1 MLRAGAADR
10 ERVKHAAVSSSADGL
25 TSTDRAGRG
34 RILASFVFAAVTLVS
49 TVLLAK
55 RFTHTSWPLQRAH
68 LGLVGGAVALY
79 FASYVFRALGW
90 QKLFPAAARPDRAR
104 CLAACGASA
113 ASGAVLPFRLD
124 YLVKIGTLRKMRG
137 VKLGLEAIALSII
150 SLGLVDSIAFLPLSI
165 SATATTS
172 SSFRFPLM
180 LVVLFGFGACGV
192 LVAGQHLVRL
202 PFLAHRPRLARLA
215 ERVAERRGTAREAIV
230 AWLFLLGCWTSRALG
245 STLLLAA
252 LGVGFSP
259 TIALVVLCLA
269 AAAALIPI
277 TSGGAIANVGATAAV
292 LLALGV
298 HKEQA
303 INFGLAS
310 GMLLCMTAAAAA
322 VVGVATSLAY
332 GRRAQTLAARVAT

>member
-1 MLRAGAADR
+1 
-10 ERVKHAAVSSSADGL
+10 
-25 TSTDRAGRG
+25 
-34 RILASFVFAAVTLVS
+34 
-49 TVLLAK
+49 
-55 RFTHTSWPLQRAH
+55 LQRAH
-68 LGLVGGAVALY
+68 LDLVGGAVVLY

-90 QKLFPAAARPDRAR
+90 QKLFPATARPDRAR

-113 ASGAVLPFRLD
+113 ASGAILPFRLD

-137 VKLGLEAIALSII
+137 VNLGLEAIALSII
-150 SLGLVDSIAFLPLSI
+150 SLGLVDAIAFLPLSI
-165 SATATTS
+165 SATATSS
-172 SSFRFPLM
+172 SSFRIPLI
-180 LVVLFGFGACGV
+180 LVVLFGVGACGV
-192 LVAGQHLVRL
+192 LVAGRHLVRL
-202 PFLAHRPRLARLA
+202 PFLTRRARLAKLA
-215 ERVAERRGTAREAIV
+215 ERVAGHPRGSAREAIV

-269 AAAALIPI
+269 AAASLIPI
-277 TSGGAIANVGATAAV
+277 ASGGAIANVGATAAV

-310 GMLLCMTAAAAA
+310 GMLLCMTATAAAI
-322 VVGVATSLAY
+322 VGVATSLAY
-332 GRRAQTLAARVAT
+332 GRRARTLARAAA

>member
-1 MLRAGAADR
+1 
-10 ERVKHAAVSSSADGL
+10 VKRAAVSSSAGER
-25 TSTDRAGRG
+25 TPSNGAGG
-34 RILASFVFAAVTLVS
+34 RRRIIASFAFAAVTLGAS
-49 TVLLAK
+49 VLLAR

-68 LGLVGGAVALY
+68 LDLVGGAVVLY

-90 QKLFPAAARPDRAR
+90 QKLFPATARPDRAR

-113 ASGAVLPFRLD
+113 ASGAILPFRLD

-137 VKLGLEAIALSII
+137 VNLGLEAIALSII
-150 SLGLVDSIAFLPLSI
+150 SLGLVDAIAFLPLSI
-165 SATATTS
+165 SATATSS
-172 SSFRFPLM
+172 SSFRIPLI
-180 LVVLFGFGACGV
+180 LVVLFGVGACGV
-192 LVAGQHLVRL
+192 LVAGRHLVRL
-202 PFLAHRPRLARLA
+202 PFLTRRARLAKLA
-215 ERVAERRGTAREAIV
+215 ERVAGHPRGSAREGII

-269 AAAALIPI
+269 AAASLIPI
-277 TSGGAIANVGATAAV
+277 ASGGAIANVGATAAV

-310 GMLLCMTAAAAA
+310 GMLLCMTATAAAI
-322 VVGVATSLAY
+322 VGVATSLAY
-332 GRRAQTLAARVAT
+332 GRRARTLARAAA

>member
-1 MLRAGAADR
+1 
-10 ERVKHAAVSSSADGL
+10 VKRAAVSSSSGGH
-25 TSTDRAGRG
+25 DRR
-34 RILASFVFAAVTLVS
+34 RIVASFVFAAVTIGAS
-49 TVLLAK
+49 VLLAR

-90 QKLFPAAARPDRAR
+90 QKLFPAAERPDRAR

-137 VKLGLEAIALSII
+137 VNLGLEAIALSII

-165 SATATTS
+165 SATATSS
-172 SSFRFPLM
+172 SSFRIPLI
-180 LVVLFGFGACGV
+180 LVVLFGFGACGL
-192 LVAGQHLVRL
+192 LVGGRHLAAL
-202 PFLAHRPRLARLA
+202 PFVARRARLA
-215 ERVAERRGTAREAIV
+215 KLAARVAGHPRGSVREAV
-230 AWLFLLGCWTSRALG
+230 TAWLFLLGCWTSRAIG
-245 STLLLAA
+245 STVLLAA

-259 TIALVVLCLA
+259 QIALVVLCLA

-277 TSGGAIANVGATAAV
+277 ASGGAIANVSATAAV

-303 INFGLAS
+303 VNFGLAS

-322 VVGVATSLAY
+322 LVGLATSLAT
-332 GRRAQTLAARVAT
+332 GRRAQMHARAAA